1 MTLTLIST
9 HTVPDD
15 YSGTTAAIEILT
27 GITSAYD
34 EYQFHFYNL
43 CPVNDGV
50 DWQFQVDTGTNTNWN
65 MYITSVA
72 WQAWHKEEASG
83 DSDDAQVMDHNST
96 DIQGNADQVYQN
108 LTGTVGSDSYEALS
122 GVMSLFAP
130 ASTAFLKQFNSR
142 ISTREE
148 DYARDFWRSGMIGT
162 AGYTV
167 GSGETTAIT
176 RIRFRFE
183 SCNIDT
189 GVVKMFGVK

>member
-1 MTLTLIST
+1 MTLTLIGSA
-9 HTVPDD
+9 HD
-15 YSGTTAAIEILT
+15 GAGEGAIEILS
-27 GITSAYD
+27 GINNTYD
-34 EYQFHFYNL
+34 EYQFHFYNI

-65 MYITSVA
+65 MYITSTA
-72 WQAWHKEEASG
+72 WNAWNKEGGA
-83 DSDDAQVMDHNST
+83 SDDAEYNAT
-96 DIQGNADQVYQN
+96 DDQGNADQAYQN

-122 GVMSLFAP
+122 GVLTLFAP
-130 ASTAFLKQFNSR
+130 ASTAFLKHFISR
-142 ISTREE
+142 CTAREE
-148 DYARDFWRSGMIGT
+148 DYARDHWRSGMIGT

-167 GSGETTAIT
+167 GSGETAAIT

>member
-9 HTVPDD
+9 HTG
-15 YSGTTAAIEILT
+15 SNSAALE
-27 GITSAYD
+27 ITSGIDATYD

-65 MYITSVA
+65 MYITSTA
-72 WQAWHKEEASG
+72 WQAWNREGGA
-83 DSDDAQVMDHNST
+83 SDDAEYVTGD
-96 DIQGNADQVYQN
+96 DQGNADQAYQN

-142 ISTREE
+142 ISTRED

-167 GSGETTAIT
+167 GSGETAAIT

-189 GVVKMFGVK
+189 GVIKMFGVK

>member
-1 MTLTLIST
+1 MTLTLVST
-9 HTVPDD
+9 HTV
-15 YSGTTAAIEILT
+15 SSSTAAIEIT
-27 GITSAYD
+27 SGIDSSYD
-34 EYQFHFYNL
+34 EYQYHFYNI

-50 DWQFQVDTGTNTNWN
+50 DWQFQVDTGTNSNWN
-65 MYITSVA
+65 MYITSTA
-72 WQAWHKEEASG
+72 WQAWNKEGGA
-83 DSDDAQVMDHNST
+83 SDDAQVMDHNST
-96 DIQGNADQVYQN
+96 DTQGNADQVYQN

-122 GVMSLFAP
+122 GVLSLFAP
-130 ASTAFLKQFNSR
+130 ASTAFLKQFYSR

-162 AGYTV
+162 AGYT
-167 GSGETTAIT
+167 SGGTETTAIT

>member
-1 MTLTLIST
+1 MTLTLIGSE
-9 HTVPDD
+9 HDGAGED
-15 YSGTTAAIEILT
+15 SIEILS
-27 GITSAYD
+27 GINATYD
-34 EYQFHFYNL
+34 EYQFHFYNI

-65 MYITSVA
+65 MYITSA
-72 WQAWHKEEASG
+72 ALQAWNKEGSV
-83 DSDDAQVMDHNST
+83 SDDFQIMDQTST
-96 DIQGNADQVYQN
+96 DNQDNADQVYQN

-130 ASTAFLKQFNSR
+130 ASGAFLKQFYSR

-162 AGYTV
+162 AGYT
-167 GSGETTAIT
+167 SGGTETTAIT

-189 GVVKMFGVK
+189 GTIKMFGVK

>member
-9 HTVPDD
+9 HTG
-15 YSGTTAAIEILT
+15 SNSAALEILT
-27 GITSAYD
+27 GIDSSYD

-65 MYITSVA
+65 MYITSAGYNV
-72 WQAWHKEEASG
+72 WNKEGGA
-83 DSDDAQVMDHNST
+83 SDDAQVVDHTGST
-96 DIQGNADQVYQN
+96 DIQANADQVYQN

-122 GVMSLFAP
+122 GYMSLFAP
-130 ASTAFLKQFNSR
+130 ASTAFLKQFYSR
-142 ISTREE
+142 CTAREE
-148 DYARDFWRSGMIGT
+148 DYARDHWRSGMIGT

>member
-9 HTVPDD
+9 HTG
-15 YSGTTAAIEILT
+15 SNSAALEILS
-27 GITSAYD
+27 GISDDYD

-50 DWQFQVDTGTNTNWN
+50 DWQFQVDTETNTNWN
-65 MYITSVA
+65 MYITSIA
-72 WQAWHKEEASG
+72 WQAWNKEGGA
-83 DSDDAQVMDHNST
+83 SDDAQVMDSSST
-96 DIQGNADQVYQN
+96 DTQGNADQVYQN

-130 ASTAFLKQFNSR
+130 ASTAFLKQFISR
-142 ISTREE
+142 CCGREE
-148 DYARDFWRSGMIGT
+148 SYIRDHWRSGMIGT

>member
-1 MTLTLIST
+1 MTLTLVST
-9 HTVPDD
+9 HTVT
-15 YSGTTAAIEILT
+15 SSTAAIEIT
-27 GITSAYD
+27 SGIDSTYD
-34 EYQFHFYNL
+34 EYEFHFYHV

-65 MYITSVA
+65 MYITSA
-72 WQAWHKEEASG
+72 ALQAWNIEGGA
-83 DSDDAQVMDHNST
+83 SDDFQVMDHNST
-96 DIQGNADQVYQN
+96 DTQGNADQVYQN

-122 GVMSLFAP
+122 GVLSLFAP

-162 AGYTV
+162 AGYT
-167 GSGETTAIT
+167 SGGTETTAIT

-183 SCNIDT
+183 SCNIDS